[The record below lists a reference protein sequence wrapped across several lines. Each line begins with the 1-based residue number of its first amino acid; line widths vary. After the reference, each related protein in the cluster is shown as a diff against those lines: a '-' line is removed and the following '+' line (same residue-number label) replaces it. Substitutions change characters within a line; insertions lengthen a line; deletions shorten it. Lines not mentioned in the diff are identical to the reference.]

1 MNVLGRRNFIRNAF
15 AVTVTAAA
23 ALPFSRSVAAPF
35 TPSAMAPKVMQ
46 DAIAAYRRLG
56 PQITQR
62 RLIGIADF
70 SVGSSTPRFHLINME
85 DGSSTAMLVAHG
97 RGSDPDHS
105 GWVQSFSNEPG
116 SNATSSGAYITGES
130 YVGQHGLSRRLSGMD
145 PENSEAEAR
154 AIVVHRAA
162 YVSTAMIDQWG
173 KIGRSQ
179 GCFAFSEDDIDQVL
193 WRLPAGSLIYAGK
206 A

>member
-1 MNVLGRRNFIRNAF
+1 M
-15 AVTVTAAA
+15 AVSIGTAVSVMPLTRALAA
-23 ALPFSRSVAAPF
+23 MPPPAGL
-35 TPSAMAPKVMQ
+35 APKVMQ
-46 DAIAAYRRLG
+46 DAMAAFQRLG

-62 RLIGIADF
+62 RMIGIADF
-70 SVGSSTPRFHLINME
+70 SAGSAIPRFHLLNIE

-116 SNATSSGAYITGES
+116 SNATSSGAYITGEH
-130 YVGQHGLSRRLSGMD
+130 YVGQHGLSRRLAGMD
-145 PENSEAEAR
+145 PENDAAEAR
-154 AIVVHRAA
+154 AIVVHRAN
-162 YVSTAMIDQWG
+162 YVSPAMIEQWG

-193 WRLPAGSLIYAGK
+193 WRLSAGSLIYAGK